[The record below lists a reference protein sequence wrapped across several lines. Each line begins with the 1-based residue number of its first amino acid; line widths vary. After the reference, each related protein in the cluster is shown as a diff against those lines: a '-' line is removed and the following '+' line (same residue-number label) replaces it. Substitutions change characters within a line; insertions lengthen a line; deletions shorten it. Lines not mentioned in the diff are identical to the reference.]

1 LSRRISRCGDQ
12 MDKQTFYDE
21 KARTYPRHDREANVR
36 YRRAL
41 DLAGVSGG
49 AVVLDVGCKFAR
61 LRDLLKERGVAVD
74 YYGTDISANTISQ
87 IADRDDEHFKVSDV
101 MARLPFA
108 DSTFDF
114 VFALE
119 IMEHVESPTSM
130 LTECRRV
137 LKPDG
142 ALILS
147 VPNPYCWIEIY
158 GNWRRIPES
167 EGHVSSFTL
176 QTISRLVSFNSMEIV
191 GRCGTFFRVPFVHRL
206 LKNPPVFKSNLMFL
220 TRSYVYK
227 IVPAKPAA

>member
-1 LSRRISRCGDQ
+1 

-21 KARTYPRHDREANVR
+21 KARTYPRHDKEANVR

-41 DLAGVSGG
+41 DLAGVSNG
-49 AVVLDVGCKFAR
+49 AVVLDLGCKFAR
-61 LRDLLKERGVAVD
+61 LRDLLKERAVSVD
-74 YYGTDISANTISQ
+74 YYGTDISANTINQ
-87 IADRDDEHFKVSDV
+87 ITDRDDEHFKVSDV
-101 MARLPFA
+101 MEGLPFA
-108 DSTFDF
+108 DNTFDL

-130 LTECRRV
+130 LIECRRV

-147 VPNPYCWIEIY
+147 VPNPYCWVEIY
-158 GNWRRIPES
+158 GNWRKIPES

-176 QTISRLVSFNSMEIV
+176 QTISRLVSFNGMKIV
-191 GRCGTFFRVPFVHRL
+191 GRCGTFFRVPFIHRL
-206 LKNPPVFKSNLMFL
+206 FKSPPVFKSNLMFL

-227 IVPAKPAA
+227 IVPAPETSSS